1 LIFCK
6 EFEYLIRVVTLLL
19 TKIKKYKILY
29 KKFANKY
36 FKLLKIVNRIKKL
49 NSKKFTRILYISNAL
64 SSNILK
70 LFNLTKLQ
78 QYFLYI

>member
-1 LIFCK
+1 MIFCK